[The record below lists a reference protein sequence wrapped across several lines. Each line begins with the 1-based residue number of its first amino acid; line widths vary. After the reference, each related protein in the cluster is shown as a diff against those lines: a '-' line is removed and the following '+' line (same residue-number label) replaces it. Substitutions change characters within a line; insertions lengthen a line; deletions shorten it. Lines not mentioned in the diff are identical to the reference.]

1 MEISIA
7 IHHVNRKYQIED
19 PLLTCF
25 KTLDKSL
32 DISEL
37 DIYNNDSNK
46 SYSNNYYYYYSCSS
60 ALFIK

>member
-1 MEISIA
+1 MEISTA
-7 IHHVNRKYQIED
+7 INHVNRKYQIED

-37 DIYNNDSNK
+37 NIYNNDSNK
-46 SYSNNYYYYYSCSS
+46 SYNNNYYYYYSCSS

>member
-7 IHHVNRKYQIED
+7 INHVNRKYQIED

-32 DISEL
+32 DISEI

-46 SYSNNYYYYYSCSS
+46 T
-60 ALFIK
+60 